1 VILDTTLREGL
12 QRVGAYLEPR
22 QRRALAEELVASGIP
37 ELEIGVVGRDGFL
50 PSLLAGLQS
59 RHPDRRFWVWSRL
72 RQSDVEEAHQMG
84 ARHIAMCAPVSP
96 EHLELRMGWTERE
109 LHDKIR
115 RLVAMASQLEMDVSV
130 GLEDASRASMEAILS
145 AARAA
150 IEAGA
155 ARVRLA
161 DTVGVLSPA
170 ETSDRILALVSLG
183 GQAGFHGHDD
193 FGLATANALAA
204 LEAGASAVDATLL
217 GWGERAGIAAT
228 ERLGAFLSVRRGWEL
243 DIERI
248 CRAARDLAVRCGIEI
263 PPNAPVIGDAIFRSE
278 TGLHVSALAEHPALY
293 EPYGPELVGAHR
305 ELRLGGK
312 SGAEAVAKVLAA
324 MDPQARPTP
333 GLVTRIRR
341 VAERLGRPLEAR
353 ELARL
358 ASTPR

>member
-22 QRRALAEELVASGIP
+22 QRRTLAEELVAAGIP

-84 ARHIAMCAPVSP
+84 ARHIALCAPVSV
-96 EHLELRMGWTERE
+96 EHLELRMGWTEKE

-115 RLVAMASQLEMDVSV
+115 RLVSMAVHLGMEVSV
-130 GLEDASRASMEAILS
+130 GLEDASRATAEGILA

-155 ARVRLA
+155 LRVRLA

-170 ETSDRILALVSLG
+170 ETTDRILSLVSLG

-204 LEAGASAVDATLL
+204 LEAGASAVDTSLL
-217 GWGERAGIAAT
+217 GWGERAGIAST

-243 DIERI
+243 DLERL
-248 CRAARDLAVRCGIEI
+248 CRAARDLAVRCGVEI
-263 PPNAPVIGDAIFRSE
+263 PANTPVLGSAIFRSE

-293 EPYGPELVGAHR
+293 EPYDPELVGAHR
-305 ELRLGGK
+305 ELSLGGK

-324 MDPQARPTP
+324 MDPRVLPAP

-341 VAERLGRPLEAR
+341 VAERLGRPLDAH
-353 ELARL
+353 ELMKL
-358 ASTPR
+358 ASSPR